1 MSDKARVVAID
12 GPSGSGKST
21 IAKIISEKCN
31 LTYLDTGAMF
41 RAIGLVLN
49 RKNIQAN
56 ENNKIESFLKEMK
69 FEYAKSSGELVV
81 IDGVNLTD
89 EIRNHEVSALASKY
103 SQVLEV
109 RNYLKDLQREIAIER
124 PSVLEGRD
132 IGTVIFPNAVLK
144 FYLRADA
151 DVRAKR
157 RLAQLQELDPTVEYD
172 FEKIL
177 QDIKSR
183 DNQDQSRKIAPLKKA
198 SDAIEIDSTS
208 LSVPQVVDTLVN
220 KIKSVSILKV

>member
-1 MSDKARVVAID
+1 MSKKARVVAID

-41 RAIGLVLN
+41 RAIGLVLDQ
-49 RKNIQAN
+49 KNIQAS
-56 ENNKIESFLKEMK
+56 ESSKIKSFLEKMN
-69 FEYAKSSGELVV
+69 FEYAKSNNELVV
-81 IDGVNLTD
+81 IDGVDLT
-89 EIRNHEVSALASKY
+89 EAIRNHEVSALASKY
-103 SQVLEV
+103 SQVSEV
-109 RNYLKDLQREIAIER
+109 RSFLKDFQRGIAVER

-151 DVRAKR
+151 DIRAKR
-157 RLAQLQELDPTVEYD
+157 RLEQLKESDSSVEYD
-172 FEKIL
+172 YEKIL

-183 DNQDQSRKIAPLKKA
+183 DDQDQNRKIAPLKKA
-198 SDAIEIDSTS
+198 NDAIEIDSTS
-208 LSVPQVVDTLVN
+208 LSIPQVVEAIVD
-220 KIKSVSILKV
+220 KIKQVSELKT

>member
-1 MSDKARVVAID
+1 MSKKARVVAID

-41 RAIGLVLN
+41 RAIGLVLDQ
-49 RKNIQAN
+49 KNIQAS
-56 ENNKIESFLKEMK
+56 ESSKIKSFLEKMN
-69 FEYAKSSGELVV
+69 FEYAKSNNELVV
-81 IDGVNLTD
+81 IDGVDLT
-89 EIRNHEVSALASKY
+89 ETIRNHEVSALASKY
-103 SQVLEV
+103 SQVSEV
-109 RNYLKDLQREIAIER
+109 RSFLKDFQRGIAVER

-151 DVRAKR
+151 DIRAKR
-157 RLAQLQELDPTVEYD
+157 RLEQLKESDSSVEYD
-172 FEKIL
+172 YEKIL

-183 DNQDQSRKIAPLKKA
+183 DDQDQNRKIAPLKKA
-198 SDAIEIDSTS
+198 NDAIEIDSTS
-208 LSVPQVVDTLVN
+208 LSIPQVVEAIVD
-220 KIKSVSILKV
+220 KIKQVSELKA

>member
-1 MSDKARVVAID
+1 MSKKARVVAID

-41 RAIGLVLN
+41 RAIGLVLDQ
-49 RKNIQAN
+49 KNIQAS
-56 ENNKIESFLKEMK
+56 ESSKIKSFLEKMN
-69 FEYAKSSGELVV
+69 FEYAKSNNELVV
-81 IDGVNLTD
+81 IDGVDLT
-89 EIRNHEVSALASKY
+89 EAIRNHEVSALASKY
-103 SQVLEV
+103 SQVSEV
-109 RNYLKDLQREIAIER
+109 RSFLKDFQRGIAVER

-151 DVRAKR
+151 DIRAKR
-157 RLAQLQELDPTVEYD
+157 RLEQLKESDSSVEYD
-172 FEKIL
+172 YEKIL

-183 DNQDQSRKIAPLKKA
+183 DDQDQNRKIAPLKKA
-198 SDAIEIDSTS
+198 NDAIEIDSTS
-208 LSVPQVVDTLVN
+208 LSIPQVVEAIVD
-220 KIKSVSILKV
+220 KIKQVSELKA